1 MDCVPEDE
9 PAACPDGGL
18 RDLFLRGRF
27 GEGLFLF
34 DGDIAKLCGI
44 KDFSATLAFNKL
56 CVFLAGD
63 DLDDWMFALGG
74 HGEEIANA
82 LDFARLWAPCQ
93 LRFHLVS
100 GCEFAVNSWWNAGGS
115 VVAMY
120 MNVDVHSCRTEIV
133 LFWAIFG

>member
-9 PAACPDGGL
+9 HAACPDGGL

-44 KDFSATLAFNKL
+44 KDFSASLAFNKL

-74 HGEEIANA
+74 HGEES
-82 LDFARLWAPCQ
+82 RMLWILPVSG
-93 LRFHLVS
+93 HLVNCDFTGFWRAICGEFVAECRWKC
-100 GCEFAVNSWWNAGGS
+100 GC
-115 VVAMY
+115 
-120 MNVDVHSCRTEIV
+120 NVHECGRT
-133 LFWAIFG
+133 LM